1 MTRKFTALA
10 GLGLV
15 MSGAFLAPSLVAAQ
29 GGFRPGTQNRV
40 PDPNAKRVMITV
52 FKSPQNKLGD
62 KSLGVQ
68 AAEAMRSRMDSDFP
82 YKQVYVLP
90 KTEINGYLEASGFP
104 VDDALA
110 PHDAR
115 ALASLVR
122 ADEYLTGTIT
132 ETEAGFKLDANL
144 VLARDN
150 SLVQPLGAYEAKKMS
165 DVAALASKELKEA
178 RKQLEFEQKCFNSA
192 REQKYDAAIAFA
204 KEGVAAYPNST
215 LARICQV
222 KAMEL
227 AQSPN
232 DQILALSRE
241 IIKIDPRSRPGL
253 TSLAEAF
260 RKADMQDSAVVAL
273 TRLLATDPG
282 NPNLTKIVV
291 EALASIKDPKFARPV
306 IDEAV
311 QLNPGDPELL
321 RLRWLILLAVRDY
334 KEAFKQ
340 GDELARLDTAF
351 ADTTYFVRTA
361 AAYQADSQYQ
371 KAAEISALGLQKF
384 PSNADIVSLQ
394 IASLKQAGQNQQ
406 ALEALNKALGAKI
419 PVENGGYLRL
429 LLLKDLGRVD
439 EMAPAARG
447 LISAGDTTTA
457 VRQMLIF
464 VGDSAR
470 KAAITQSSLEGF
482 QQAVQVLMYT
492 DSVSRG
498 ETKVQAQFLLG
509 ATYVSYGQLLLT
521 TAQTTKDCPMAK
533 KAKDFI
539 VEAQIMLPRGGSFA
553 PDVMRTL
560 MGAVMQLDPYAD
572 QLIKSICK

>member
-15 MSGAFLAPSLVAAQ
+15 MGGVLLSPSLVAAQ
-29 GGFRPGTQNRV
+29 GGFSRSQQNRV
-40 PDPNAKRVMITV
+40 DPNAKRVMITV
-52 FKSPQNKLGD
+52 FKSSGNNNGD

-68 AAEAMRSRMDSDFP
+68 AADAMRSRMDAEFS

-90 KTEINGYLEASGFP
+90 KTEINSYLEASGFTTT
-104 VDDALA
+104 DALA
-110 PHDAR
+110 PHDAK

-122 ADEYLTGTIT
+122 ADEYLTGTVN
-132 ETEAGFKLDANL
+132 ESEAGYKMEANL
-144 VLARDN
+144 VLSRDN
-150 SLVQPLGAYEAKKMS
+150 SLVQPLGTYEGKKMS
-165 DVAALASKELKEA
+165 DVANLVSKELKEA
-178 RKQLEFEQKCFNSA
+178 RKQLEFEQKCFYSA
-192 REQKYDAAIAFA
+192 REGKYDEAIAFA
-204 KEGVAAYPNST
+204 KEGVAQYPAAT

-227 AQSPN
+227 AKSPN

-241 IIKIDPRSRPGL
+241 IVKLDPRSRPGL
-253 TSLAEAF
+253 SSLADAF
-260 RKADMQDSAVVAL
+260 RNADMQDSAVVAL

-291 EALASIKDPKFARPV
+291 EALADIKDPKFARPV

-321 RLRWLILLAVRDY
+321 KLRWLILLATRDY

-361 AAYQADSQYQ
+361 AAHQADSQYQ
-371 KAAEISALGLQKF
+371 KAAETAARGLQKF
-384 PSNADIVSLQ
+384 PGHADLTSVQ
-394 IASLKQAGQNQQ
+394 IAALTQAGQNQQ
-406 ALEALNKALGAKI
+406 ALEALTTAMNAKI
-419 PVENGGYLRL
+419 PVENGGFLRL
-429 LLLKDLGRVD
+429 TLLKGLGRVD
-439 EMAPAARG
+439 EMLPAARE
-447 LISAGDTTTA
+447 LINAGDTTTT
-457 VRQMLIF
+457 VRQMILF

-470 KAAITQSSLEGF
+470 KQAQATESLETF
-482 QQAVQVLMYT
+482 EKAVSALMYA
-492 DSVSRG
+492 DSVSKG

-509 ATYVSYGQLLLT
+509 ATYVTFGQQKLN
-521 TAQTTKDCPMAK
+521 TANANKDCTMAK
-533 KAKDFI
+533 QAKDLL
-539 VEAQIMLPRGGSFA
+539 VEAQIMLPRGGSYA
-553 PDVMRTL
+553 PDVMRQL

-572 QLIKSICK
+572 QIIKSICK